1 MPSSNTPPKGRS
13 SMEKE
18 YLDLKLDFMFKQL
31 FGQKNQKHITIA
43 FLNDL
48 LGRKGDDRIAD
59 LNFENTEYVK
69 DRSDG
74 KTVIFDVTVFTSLGE
89 RINIEI
95 QLINQQNMPERTLY
109 YWSRRFSSSLNSG
122 DSYLE
127 LPTTIII
134 PILNYPLFSI
144 ETERFHTVFH
154 IREDEGGFLWSDRLE
169 IHLIDLSNFMVQW
182 KKYRRK
188 LKEQNHQE
196 LPWLMML
203 SAADVQRKKLDDEM
217 LAELEEW
224 AMNMEEVR
232 EALIEWEN
240 LSLKKKNRVEYEAR
254 LKELRDL
261 LNNFKGYHRM
271 GKEEG
276 IELGIQKIAKKMLE
290 KGKPISEIAD
300 MTGLT
305 EDEINSL

>member
-1 MPSSNTPPKGRS
+1 M
-13 SMEKE
+13 
-18 YLDLKLDFMFKQL
+18 
-31 FGQKNQKHITIA
+31 
-43 FLNDL
+43 
-48 LGRKGDDRIAD
+48 
-59 LNFENTEYVK
+59 
-69 DRSDG
+69 
-74 KTVIFDVTVFTSLGE
+74 
-89 RINIEI
+89 
-95 QLINQQNMPERTLY
+95 
-109 YWSRRFSSSLNSG
+109 FSSSLNSG
-122 DSYLE
+122 DSYLD

-134 PILNYPLFSI
+134 PILNYPLFLN
-144 ETERFHTVFH
+144 ETDRFHTVFH
-154 IREDEGGFLWSDRLE
+154 IREDEEGFLWSDRLE

-182 KKYRRK
+182 KKYRRE

-203 SAADVQRKKLDDEM
+203 SAADVQRKKLDEEM

-224 AMNMEEVR
+224 AMNIEEVR

-240 LSLKKKNRVEYEAR
+240 LSSNKKNRVEYEAR

-271 GKEEG
+271 GREEGIEEG

-290 KGKPISEIAD
+290 KGKPISEIAE

-305 EDEINSL
+305 EDEIKSL